1 MELLNFQMNYQYLSI
16 KLKLISVMSKK
27 ILIVS
32 NAFYPENS
40 PRSFRTME
48 LAKELVRKGNEVTVI
63 THPREGTTTFCE
75 NFGIQFKSLG
85 NLTWPEP
92 KIKGSGSIR
101 FFWRLVTR
109 FSTLLFEYPKIQLL
123 FLVKKALKLEK
134 DYDALISVAV
144 PYPIHW
150 GVARIWSKKIA
161 KVWIADCGDPYMGQ
175 ENDTFKPPF
184 YFGWVEKWFCKKVDY
199 LTVPTEKSIGGYYP
213 DFHSKIKVIP
223 QGFKFE
229 DIQLSKGEISK
240 EKIVFG
246 YAGMFIPGRRDP
258 SEFLIYLNNLPEQ
271 YNFEFQIYTPT
282 PQFAIPFIKEN
293 NNRIVLKEILPRE
306 KLLFE
311 LSKMNFV
318 VNFENVGATQTPSK
332 LIDYIIIEKP
342 VLSIKYGDLKTTII
356 NEFLEGNFKQK
367 MELPKRDI
375 YKIENVANQFLTLIP

>member
-1 MELLNFQMNYQYLSI
+1 M
-16 KLKLISVMSKK
+16 
-27 ILIVS
+27 
-32 NAFYPENS
+32 
-40 PRSFRTME
+40 
-48 LAKELVRKGNEVTVI
+48 
-63 THPREGTTTFCE
+63 
-75 NFGIQFKSLG
+75 
-85 NLTWPEP
+85 
-92 KIKGSGSIR
+92 
-101 FFWRLVTR
+101 
-109 FSTLLFEYPKIQLL
+109 
-123 FLVKKALKLEK
+123 
-134 DYDALISVAV
+134 
-144 PYPIHW
+144 
-150 GVARIWSKKIA
+150 
-161 KVWIADCGDPYMGQ
+161 
-175 ENDTFKPPF
+175 
-184 YFGWVEKWFCKKVDY
+184 
-199 LTVPTEKSIGGYYP
+199 PTEKSIGGYYP